1 VINST
6 HEKTIFD
13 EHRKLVDDALRAER
27 IKIDELLKESSELT
41 SRVFSSRVFS
51 SMNNDQIDVLIRNVL
66 AMLTRDEKELVAE
79 VLEIERIGIDE
90 LMKRGLMSLVKT
102 CLSSAANKKRLGFD
116 GLSYNQLSELGNN
129 RSTIRGL
136 ASAKIDKV
144 FEAIQQFNQDQVD
157 EEKRIY
163 VSQNSIYQI
172 TNSNLDAIKKW
183 LKENKAEILKANVGS
198 NPKRRTT
205 RIELR
210 EILSEYFDR
219 ATRSSN
225 LIP

>member
-1 VINST
+1 
-6 HEKTIFD
+6 
-13 EHRKLVDDALRAER
+13 
-27 IKIDELLKESSELT
+27 
-41 SRVFSSRVFS
+41 
-51 SMNNDQIDVLIRNVL
+51 MNNDQIDVLIRNVL

-79 VLEIERIGIDE
+79 ALEIERIGIDE

-102 CLSSAANKKRLGFD
+102 CLSSAANKERLGFD
-116 GLSYNQLSELGNN
+116 GLSYNELSELGTN

-219 ATRSSN
+219 PN
-225 LIP
+225 PLIP